1 MNRDFFLIFAES
13 FEVGVIFGVGGAG
26 RLEDQPVSEEPGKG
40 REEDK
45 PRRWCGKGAVMTTF
59 QGGPFPVHS

>member
-40 REEDK
+40 REEDR
-45 PRRWCGKGAVMTTF
+45 PRR
-59 QGGPFPVHS
+59 